1 MATLT
6 IKEVSNRPDKPQ
18 SAETFIKKIM
28 HDKNFGSDFKAED
41 GLFCS
46 HSIEV
51 MYDDNTKKIY
61 KPSSNKKQNE
71 KLIREY
77 IARGEFVK
85 SIDVIGTFAGQKAE
99 KTIKVSKLTKTEE
112 FGGQPSSGK
121 KINLGIKFEKDLY
134 AKMYECLE
142 GKKCVGPYSE
152 AANYIIKQSS
162 KMVKSPA
169 TKFEDT
175 GKRNTPRPIKASGT
189 SIYIEPNNAAK
200 HGKLLSDI
208 DIIHKSTK
216 RSYLS
221 LKYGSTLTFMNA
233 GVGKIFTEADMKKN
247 KITTDAGKAIL
258 NAFSIDEKLFCDVF
272 NKYNKTKQKF
282 PSIRIKPNMQSLKQ
296 LLSTGI
302 GSDYWMV
309 HGQPNGTVHFWYMDP
324 KMNKSYSS
332 VSGQVTIYYGGKSG
346 KGKRIDIEFS
356 NPYFDFTMN
365 IRNKQR
371 GLYPS
376 HIMLDYKSKDAIGKT
391 KI

>member
-28 HDKNFGSDFKAED
+28 HDKDFGSDFKAED

-51 MYDDNTKKIY
+51 VYDDNTKKIY

-85 SIDVIGTFAGQKAE
+85 SIDVIGTFAGQTAE

-162 KMVKSPA
+162 KWLSRLLLNLKIPVNEIHLDQS
-169 TKFEDT
+169 
-175 GKRNTPRPIKASGT
+175 
-189 SIYIEPNNAAK
+189 
-200 HGKLLSDI
+200 KLVVLA
-208 DIIHKSTK
+208 
-216 RSYLS
+216 
-221 LKYGSTLTFMNA
+221 F
-233 GVGKIFTEADMKKN
+233 
-247 KITTDAGKAIL
+247 IL
-258 NAFSIDEKLFCDVF
+258 NLIMQL
-272 NKYNKTKQKF
+272 
-282 PSIRIKPNMQSLKQ
+282 NME
-296 LLSTGI
+296 
-302 GSDYWMV
+302 
-309 HGQPNGTVHFWYMDP
+309 N
-324 KMNKSYSS
+324 
-332 VSGQVTIYYGGKSG
+332 YYQ
-346 KGKRIDIEFS
+346 I
-356 NPYFDFTMN
+356 
-365 IRNKQR
+365 
-371 GLYPS
+371 
-376 HIMLDYKSKDAIGKT
+376 
-391 KI
+391 